1 MSDEEEKNT
10 AQIEFAGMNLSGSK
24 ILLLIP
30 ILGSLGGA
38 LWGGFEV
45 YQRLLDAEEA
55 ITSYIAPDMS
65 GIEQQLAVQQTQVNE
80 FKLAIEQQFAT
91 TNQLLA
97 EQRTQINEIRQSM
110 RDQEALVRTIDSNT
124 AVTQRELR
132 NDVYEM
138 EKELN
143 DRVKELDTSM
153 RDTRTSLEQQIKEI
167 LANPLNQTD

>member
-1 MSDEEEKNT
+1 MSNEENNT
-10 AQIEFAGMNLSGSK
+10 AQVEFAGMSLSGSK
-24 ILLLIP
+24 LLLLIP
-30 ILGSLGGA
+30 ILSALGGA

-45 YQRLLDAEEA
+45 YQRLLDAEET

-80 FKLAIEQQFAT
+80 FKTAIDQQFAT

-97 EQRTQINEIRQSM
+97 EQRDQLSTIRQSM
-110 RDQEALVRTIDSNT
+110 RDQESLVRTIDGNT
-124 AVTQRELR
+124 ATTQRELR

-143 DRVKELDTSM
+143 ARVRELDTTMRTM
-153 RDTRTSLEQQIKEI
+153 RDDLEKRMSEI
-167 LANPLNQTD
+167 LANPLNMVE

>member
-24 ILLLIP
+24 MLLLIP

-80 FKLAIEQQFAT
+80 FKLAIDQQFTT

-97 EQRTQINEIRQSM
+97 EQRTQINEMRQSM
-110 RDQEALVRTIDSNT
+110 RDQDALVRTIDSNT
-124 AVTQRELR
+124 ADTQRELR

-143 DRVKELDTSM
+143 DRVKELDQTL
-153 RDTRTSLEQQIKEI
+153 RTTREDLENKVEEI
-167 LANPLNQTD
+167 LSNPLNVVE

>member
-1 MSDEEEKNT
+1 MSDEENNT

-30 ILGSLGGA
+30 LLGTLAGA

-55 ITSYIAPDMS
+55 ITSYVTPDMS

-80 FKLAIEQQFAT
+80 FKLAIEQQFVT

-143 DRVKELDTSM
+143 DRVKELDIALRT
-153 RDTRTSLEQQIKEI
+153 TREDLENKVEEI
-167 LANPLNQTD
+167 LANPLNVVE

>member
-1 MSDEEEKNT
+1 MSDEENNA
-10 AQIEFAGMNLSGSK
+10 AQIEFAGMSLSGSK
-24 ILLLIP
+24 MLLLVP

-55 ITSYIAPDMS
+55 ITNYVAPDMS
-65 GIEQQLAVQQTQVNE
+65 GIEQQLAVQQAQLNE
-80 FKLAIEQQFAT
+80 FKSAIDQQFVA

-97 EQRTQINEIRQSM
+97 EQRSQITELRESFRNQDE
-110 RDQEALVRTIDSNT
+110 LVRTIDSNT
-124 AVTQRELR
+124 ANTQRELR

-143 DRVKELDTSM
+143 DRVKELDSALRT
-153 RDTRTSLEQQIKEI
+153 TRENLEKKVEEI
-167 LANPLNQTD
+167 LANPLNTVE

>member
-1 MSDEEEKNT
+1 MSDEGNNS
-10 AQIEFAGMNLSGSK
+10 AQVEFAGMSLSGSK
-24 ILLLIP
+24 MLLLIP
-30 ILGSLGGA
+30 LLGSLGGA

-55 ITSYIAPDMS
+55 VTNYVAPDMS
-65 GIEQQLAVQQTQVNE
+65 GIEQQLAVQQTQMNE
-80 FKLAIEQQFAT
+80 FKEAIDQQFIT
-91 TNQLLA
+91 TNQLLS
-97 EQRTQINEIRQSM
+97 EQRQQLNDIRENVRTQE
-110 RDQEALVRTIDSNT
+110 ELVRTIDTNT
-124 AVTQRELR
+124 ATTQRELR

-167 LANPLNQTD
+167 LANPLNQTE

>member
-1 MSDEEEKNT
+1 MSDEENSG

-24 ILLLIP
+24 MLLLIP

-55 ITSYIAPDMS
+55 ITSYVAPDMS
-65 GIEQQLAVQQTQVNE
+65 GIEQQLAVQQTQMNE
-80 FKLAIEQQFAT
+80 FKAAIDQQFVT
-91 TNQLLA
+91 TNQLLT
-97 EQRTQINEIRQSM
+97 EQRTQINEM
-110 RDQEALVRTIDSNT
+110 REGVRNQESLVRTIDSNT
-124 AVTQRELR
+124 ADTQRELR

-143 DRVKELDTSM
+143 DRVKELDTTMRTM
-153 RDTRTSLEQQIKEI
+153 RDDLEKRMSEI
-167 LANPLNQTD
+167 LANPLNMVE